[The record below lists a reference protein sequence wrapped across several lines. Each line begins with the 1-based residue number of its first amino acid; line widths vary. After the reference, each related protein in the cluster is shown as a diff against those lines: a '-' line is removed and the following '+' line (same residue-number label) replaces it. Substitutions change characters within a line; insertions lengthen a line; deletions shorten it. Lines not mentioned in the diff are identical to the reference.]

1 MNDHGPPRF
10 GLVPWIRVLAFVALI
25 AGYVAFVRAN
35 NAEAS
40 AIFDAGGD
48 AGLWDLGII
57 VATALLIPGA
67 VLLLLSLVIRPRT
80 SGSAPIAVI
89 AGLALLAPTA
99 WLAVNLYPPDKE
111 TDEGSPLAPAQWSHV
126 ADLYLIAFVLMSA
139 AGALLLFSALSAV
152 ARQGLVARRHARDAC

>member
-1 MNDHGPPRF
+1 MLRLSRRTQAEADANTDDEHMNDHGPPRF
-10 GLVPWIRVLAFVALI
+10 VGLVPWIRVLAFVALI

-89 AGLALLAPTA
+89 AGLALLVPTA

-111 TDEGSPLAPAQWSHV
+111 TDEDRRSLPRSGATSPTCTSSPSSSWA
-126 ADLYLIAFVLMSA
+126 
-139 AGALLLFSALSAV
+139 
-152 ARQGLVARRHARDAC
+152 